1 MKKIV
6 LITFL
11 FALVPNFSNAQYL
24 SKLKM
29 NYEGN
34 FTTQDGK
41 AFDVVTFEEKGATEL
56 FDMVKK
62 NVALAFRS
70 PKDVE
75 SNVDDKIISIYG
87 YAPKCTFFTAPGM
100 KFYLSFHF
108 SLKFQFKD
116 GKIRIEVPVL
126 SEMEGSAW
134 PTLQMTFKAK
144 GIFSKDGVLSE
155 KPKKRQTVTM
165 LEDYFNGLINR
176 IINGDDK
183 ANEDW

>member
-1 MKKIV
+1 MKKI
-6 LITFL
+6 LATL
-11 FALVPNFSNAQYL
+11 LLTLVSNFSNAQYL

-29 NYEGN
+29 NYDGN
-34 FTTQDGK
+34 FTTQNGK
-41 AFDVVTFEEKGATEL
+41 DFDVVKFEEKDATEL

-75 SNVDDKIISIYG
+75 SNIDDKIISIYG
-87 YAPKCTFFTAPGM
+87 YAPRCTFFTAPGM
-100 KFYLSFHF
+100 KFYLFFHF

-116 GKIRIEVPVL
+116 GKIRIETPIL

-134 PTLQMTFKAK
+134 PTLQKTFKAK
-144 GIFSKDGVLSE
+144 GIFNREGALSE
-155 KPKKRQTVTM
+155 NPKKRQTVTM
-165 LEDYFNGLINR
+165 LEDYFNDLINR
-176 IINGDDK
+176 IINGDAK